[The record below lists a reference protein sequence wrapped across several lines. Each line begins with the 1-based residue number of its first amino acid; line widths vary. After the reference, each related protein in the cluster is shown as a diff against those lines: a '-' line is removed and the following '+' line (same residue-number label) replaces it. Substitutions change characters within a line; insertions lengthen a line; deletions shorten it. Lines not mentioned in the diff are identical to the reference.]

1 MKKEN
6 SIGLFVIRVA
16 IAFPML
22 VYGISKL
29 INGIGFIKDLLTA
42 LGLPSFVAYGVYV
55 GEIVAPI
62 ALLVG
67 YRTRL
72 AGLLFALNGLVA
84 LLLTQTGAVFTLNA
98 YGGWAVE
105 LLALYIL
112 VALGLFFTG
121 GGRLAVSSEHR
132 WD

>member
-29 INGIGFIKDLLTA
+29 INDIGFIKDLLTA
-42 LGLPSFVAYGVYV
+42 LGMPSFVAYGVYL

-72 AGLLFALNGLVA
+72 AGLLFALNSLVA